1 MPNTKSAGK
10 RARSNAKKAARN
22 KSIKSRVKTL
32 EKKYLTLVGAGKV
45 EDAKKAFAD
54 VASAYDKAAK
64 GGVIKKESASRKR
77 SRLQLRLNA
86 TAAAPAAP
94 AAKK

>member
-10 RARSNAKKAARN
+10 RARSNAKKAVRN

-32 EKKYLTLVGAGKV
+32 EKKYLTLVSTGKV
-45 EDAKKAFAD
+45 DDARKALTE

-64 GGVIKKESASRKR
+64 GGVIKKENASRKR

-86 TAAAPAAP
+86 AAAT

>member
-32 EKKYLTLVGAGKV
+32 EKKYLTLVSTGKV
-45 EDAKKAFAD
+45 DDARKALTE

-64 GGVIKKESASRKR
+64 GGVVKKENASRKR

-86 TAAAPAAP
+86 AAAA

>member
-10 RARSNAKKAARN
+10 RARSNAKKAVRN

-32 EKKYLTLVGAGKV
+32 EKKYLTLVSTGKV
-45 EDAKKAFAD
+45 DDARKALTE

-64 GGVIKKESASRKR
+64 GGVIKKENASRKR

-86 TAAAPAAP
+86 AAAAAT